1 MSDYFTWLKLIHIL
15 SATVLFGTGLGTA
28 FFMWRA
34 DRSGDL
40 PAIAVTARHVVLAD
54 FLFTVPA
61 VMVQPVTGV
70 LMAIEADY
78 TFTEPWLL
86 AAIGLYLL
94 IGACW
99 LPVVRLQLRMRD
111 LAEAARAAS
120 EHLPASYHRA
130 MRLWFTLGWPA
141 FASILAVFVLMVFRP
156 TI

>member
-61 VMVQPVTGV
+61 IVVQPVSGV
-70 LMAIEADY
+70 LLAIEAGY

-111 LAEAARAAS
+111 LAEAARATS
-120 EHLPASYHRA
+120 EPLPASYHRA
-130 MRLWFTLGWPA
+130 MRLWFVLGWPA
-141 FASILAVFVLMVFRP
+141 FASILAIFALMVFRP